1 MSESALDCLVVGA
14 GVVGMAVARELA
26 VRGREVAVVERE
38 ARPGEGVSSRNSGVI
53 HAGVYYPPGSLK
65 ARLCVQGRDLL
76 YDYCRRR
83 RVAHRQTG
91 KWVVACDA
99 SERPALEALH
109 RRCAENQIGPVEWW
123 EADRLQKAEPAL
135 RADAALWVPISGIVD
150 VAELIMALIADFEAS
165 GGSLLC
171 HSEVSRIVA
180 EDAGFRVF
188 FADQPESNAVLCR
201 QVVNAAGLQ
210 ACALAGRIEGFPAQQ
225 VPTLYPAAGHY
236 YRCRRKV
243 PFTSLVYPLPGM
255 HGLGVHLGFDLAGEA
270 RFGPD
275 LRFLDRLDYRFDD
288 SQRGEFAAAVRRWW
302 PVLDDADLQPDFVG
316 IRPKLVGPDQP
327 NPDFLISHGAE
338 LGLPGLIQLFG
349 IESPGLTSAL
359 AIAGLVAEALEPSTP
374 G

>member
-1 MSESALDCLVVGA
+1 MSENTLDCLVIGA
-14 GVVGMAVARELA
+14 GVVGLA
-26 VRGREVAVVERE
+26 VGRALAASGRQVAIVERE

-53 HAGVYYPPGSLK
+53 HAGLYYPPGSLK
-65 ARLCVQGRDLL
+65 AKLCVQGRDLL

-83 RVAHRQTG
+83 NVVHRQTG

-109 RRCAENQIGPVEWW
+109 RRCADNQVGPVEWW
-123 EADRLQKAEPAL
+123 EADQLRDAEPAL

-171 HSEVSRIVA
+171 HSEVSRIAA
-180 EDAGFRVF
+180 EDVGFRVF
-188 FADQPESNAVLCR
+188 FEGQEESNAVLCR
-201 QVVNAAGLQ
+201 QVVNSAGLD
-210 ACALAGRIEGFPAQQ
+210 ACALAGRIEGFPTQQ

-243 PFTSLVYPLPGM
+243 PFKSLVYPLPGM

-275 LRFLDRLDYRFDD
+275 VRFLDQLDYRFDD
-288 SQRGEFAAAVRRWW
+288 SQRSSFAAAIRRWW
-302 PVLDDADLQPDFVG
+302 PVLENEDLKPDFVG
-316 IRPKLVGPDQP
+316 IRPKLVGPHQA
-327 NPDFLISHGAE
+327 NPDFLISNGADI
-338 LGLPGLIQLFG
+338 GLPGLIQLFG

-359 AIAGLVAEALEPSTP
+359 AIADLVAELLEPAASS
-374 G
+374 